1 MVIGLAG
8 QRAIDFMSERFKA
21 ALDVDLGDDNLPT
34 VRYTGRGSLPSRYA
48 VSDLAAECFG
58 RAGAW
63 LARYRDGQGAR
74 DTHVEVDRVLASRW
88 FAWSLRPVGWQTPSA
103 WDALAGDYRCAD
115 GWIRLH
121 TNAPV
126 HRHAALQALG
136 LADGVDRDTV
146 TDAVRTWAG
155 QALEVAVVAGGG
167 CAAQLHQPEQWYS
180 HSQGLQVQN
189 QPLVLHEQ
197 AETIVS
203 KGVSALD
210 RARPLAGVKVLDLTR
225 VLAGPVA
232 GRFLAG
238 YGANV
243 LRIDPPGWDEP
254 GVIPEVTLG
263 KRCAG
268 LDLRDGDD
276 RAVFANLLRD
286 CDVLLHG
293 YRPGALGALGFDE
306 HWRREKNPHL
316 VDVSLS
322 AYGWRGPWAGRRGFD
337 SLVQM
342 STGIAWPDE
351 PGGLPKPMPVQ
362 ALDHGTGYLMAAAAM
377 RGLTMV
383 REQGVGCTSRLS
395 LAGTAAMLCA
405 AADNLDSCPMPDETD
420 SDISPVDEHT
430 EWGLARRLRFPLS
443 IEACDAHWSIPAGSL
458 RRDPAQW

>member
-1 MVIGLAG
+1 MS
-8 QRAIDFMSERFKA
+8 QRFQA
-21 ALDVDLGDDNLPT
+21 ALDVDLGDINLPT
-34 VRYTGRGSLPSRYA
+34 VRYTGSGSLPSRYA
-48 VSDLAAECFG
+48 VSDLAAESFA

-63 LARYRDGQGAR
+63 LARYRDGQAAR
-74 DTHVEVDRVLASRW
+74 DTQVEVDRVLASRW
-88 FAWSLRPVGWQTPSA
+88 FAWSLRPIGWQTPNA
-103 WDALAGDYRCAD
+103 WDPIAGDYRCAD

-136 LADGVDRDTV
+136 LTEGVGR
-146 TDAVRTWAG
+146 AVVSEAVKSWAG
-155 QALEVAVVAGGG
+155 QALEVAVVASGG
-167 CAAQLHQPEQWYS
+167 CAAQLHHPEQWHS
-180 HSQGLQVQN
+180 HPQGLLVQS

-197 AETIVS
+197 VAVS
-203 KGVSALD
+203 MSEDARAID
-210 RARPLAGVKVLDLTR
+210 RARPLAGLKVLDLTR

-268 LDLRDGDD
+268 LDLREEAD
-276 RAVFANLLRD
+276 REVFADLLRQ

-293 YRPGALGALGFDE
+293 YRPGALAALGFGE
-306 HWRREKNPHL
+306 RWRREQNPYL

-322 AYGWRGPWAGRRGFD
+322 AYGWRGPWARRRGFD

-342 STGIAWPDE
+342 STGIAWPEE
-351 PGGLPKPMPVQ
+351 PGGQPMPLPVQ
-362 ALDHGTGYLMAAAAM
+362 ALDHSTGYLMAASVL
-377 RGLTMV
+377 RGLTMM
-383 REQGVGCTSRLS
+383 REQGVAYTSRLS

-405 AADNLDSCPMPDETD
+405 AQDDLDGTPMPDEVEA
-420 SDISPVDEHT
+420 DISPVDERT

-443 IEACDAHWSIPAGSL
+443 VEACEAHWAIPAGSL
-458 RRDPAQW
+458 RREGAQW